1 MSICVL
7 SHSDQFDL
15 RHGSFKEGWE
25 GFLAKVRDKTI
36 TRPDQVHR
44 LPHSFALL
52 RLRGHQRVGAWRS
65 RGPGGFLLE
74 VAHLR
79 ARVVG
84 FTPPAHGDCAFCEN
98 GAHHER
104 LLRAVDSVRAGQAGA
119 GALRP
124 LARVS
129 SLKVLSAASSS
140 SCSSGGCGACGAAEG
155 T

>member
-1 MSICVL
+1 VL

-15 RHGSFKEGWE
+15 RQGTFKEGWE

-36 TRPDQVHR
+36 TRPTKCTDCHIRTLCSACAATSELEHGDPEAPVE
-44 LPHSFALL
+44 F
-52 RLRGHQRVGAWRS
+52 
-65 RGPGGFLLE
+65 FCE

-84 FTPPAHGDCAFCEN
+84 LTPPAHGECAFCEG

-104 LLRAVDSVRAGQAGA
+104 LLRAVDSVRAGEG
-119 GALRP
+119 RP
-124 LARVS
+124 LRRPAKVS
-129 SLKVLSAASSS
+129 SLKVLSGASAS
-140 SCSSGGCGACGAAEG
+140 SCSSGGCGSCGAAEG